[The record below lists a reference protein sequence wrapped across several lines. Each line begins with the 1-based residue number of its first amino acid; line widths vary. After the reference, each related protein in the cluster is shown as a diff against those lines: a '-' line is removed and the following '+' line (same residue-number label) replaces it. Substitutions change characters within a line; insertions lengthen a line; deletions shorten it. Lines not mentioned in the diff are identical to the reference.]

1 MAVAEPLKLVI
12 TNYEG
17 SEEVDF
23 DINQLDPEAGT
34 RKVRFSG
41 ELYIDGS
48 DFSLDP
54 PPKYHRLKLG
64 GNVRLKNAYIIR
76 ADEAV
81 KDENGNVTEV
91 RCTYFPESRSGNDKS
106 GIKAKASS
114 SGWTRGTCV
123 DAVLKQYDHL

>member
-1 MAVAEPLKLVI
+1 M
-12 TNYEG
+12 
-17 SEEVDF
+17 DF

-76 ADEAV
+76 ADEVV

-91 RCTYFPESRSGNDKS
+91 ALHLLPREPQRERQERHQGEGRHPVGGRGNVRGRRLKAVRSPFEGC
-106 GIKAKASS
+106 GL
-114 SGWTRGTCV
+114 RG
-123 DAVLKQYDHL
+123 AGL